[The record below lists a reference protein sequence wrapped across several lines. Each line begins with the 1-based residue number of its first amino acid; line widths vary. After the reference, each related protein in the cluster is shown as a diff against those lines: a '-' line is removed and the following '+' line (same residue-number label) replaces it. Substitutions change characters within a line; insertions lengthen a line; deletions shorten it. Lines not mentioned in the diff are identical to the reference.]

1 MSNILTPSR
10 QLVNQQGQTLTFENT
25 LLAGSGKRG
34 VLKPMDDSGYYMM
47 NAGKLNAPLRLGH
60 AYAVNDYVMECMDP
74 NSDLMRRVARGEVYA
89 ELGHPQPFYLERVNG
104 MVVRTPI
111 TEAFE
116 WVMRLRTIV
125 MDNVC
130 LHIRRIHFDMMGGR
144 YDPVMM
150 RAEIIPFGTHKQL
163 AQDSLTNP
171 DINTALSMRTVT
183 APQKMGDKTRFIE
196 YFCNFDLVFEPGA
209 AEACKHLTAGLE
221 DLLSGMGNSFDPAS
235 AGSISFTVDTL
246 VDAWETHRNNP
257 DVIARFAGMESF
269 NDMDNVIATIKRNSK
284 GSKVVTAVN
293 TGCFDLF

>member
-1 MSNILTPSR
+1 MSSIITSSK
-10 QLVNQQGQTLTFENT
+10 QLVNSQGKSLTFENT
-25 LLAGSGKRG
+25 LLEGSGKRG

-60 AYAVNDYVMECMDP
+60 SYPINDYILECMGE
-74 NSDLMRRVARGEVYA
+74 NSDLNRRVARGEVYA

-104 MVVRTPI
+104 VIVRTPI

-163 AQDSLTNP
+163 AQDSLANP
-171 DINTALSMRTVT
+171 EINTALSMRTVT
-183 APQKMGDKTRFIE
+183 APQKMGDKTRMIE
-196 YFCNFDLVFEPGA
+196 YFTNFDMVWEPG
-209 AEACKHLTAGLE
+209 ESTACKHMTAGLE
-221 DLLSGMGNSFDPAS
+221 DLMSGMGNSMIHTAS
-235 AGSISFTVDTL
+235 NITCSMDDLIDSL
-246 VDAWETHRNNP
+246 ETMKNNP
-257 DVIARFAGMESF
+257 DAIRRYSGNESF
-269 NDMDNVIATIKRNSK
+269 EGLDDMIKTLKRHHK
-284 GSKVVTAVN
+284 GSQKVEMVN
-293 TGCFDLF
+293 TGCMDLF